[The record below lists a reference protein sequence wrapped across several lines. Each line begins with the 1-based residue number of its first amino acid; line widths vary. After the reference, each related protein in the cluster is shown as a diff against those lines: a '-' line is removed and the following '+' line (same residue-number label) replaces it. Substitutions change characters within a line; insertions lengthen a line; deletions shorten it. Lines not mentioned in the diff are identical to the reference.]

1 MKNQWR
7 LIVGVILVVMVV
19 LFAVLNS
26 QSVPVSFG
34 FTKITG
40 PLILVII
47 ISAVL
52 GIIIGLLTSIGTIL
66 KQKKLL
72 RELREE
78 LKDCQ
83 INKKQFM
90 EEQQSYEN
98 TTESF
103 QKEEQAADDT
113 VGSRFKHK

>member
-7 LIVGVILVVMVV
+7 VIVGVILVFIIV

-40 PLILVII
+40 PLILIII
-47 ISAVL
+47 ISAIL
-52 GIIIGLLTSIGTIL
+52 GFTIGLLTSIGTIL
-66 KQKKLL
+66 KQKKTIK
-72 RELREE
+72 ELKEE
-78 LKDCQ
+78 LKDYQ
-83 INKKQFM
+83 INQKQSM
-90 EEQQSYEN
+90 EEKQSYEN

-103 QKEEQAADDT
+103 QKVQQTDSDT
-113 VGSRFKHK
+113 VGSRFNHK